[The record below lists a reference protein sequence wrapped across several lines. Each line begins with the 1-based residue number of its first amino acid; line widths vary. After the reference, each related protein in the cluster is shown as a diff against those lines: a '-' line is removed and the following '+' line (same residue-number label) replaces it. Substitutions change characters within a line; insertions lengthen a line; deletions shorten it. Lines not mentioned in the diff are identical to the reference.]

1 MSLKA
6 QLEVCRR
13 EYEAK
18 AEPHLV
24 DAARRSIQALAGT
37 SLVAKAVKAGD
48 TAPLFGLRCRCG
60 DFINLPDLLNR
71 GPVVVSFLWG
81 DWCPFCVLELKA
93 LAAVHP
99 EIERLGATL
108 IVLSPQVRAKS
119 SAAAKRGG
127 PPFPVLQDP
136 GCKVAAR
143 YRIAFT
149 LPEQFRAA
157 YLALGHP
164 NPAKTGSKGW
174 ALPVPAIYVL
184 DSTGLIVLS
193 YLDADYT
200 TRLEPTEIIVA
211 LTHLRARAIPP
222 ENNR

>member
-81 DWCPFCVLELKA
+81 DWCPF
-93 LAAVHP
+93 
-99 EIERLGATL
+99 
-108 IVLSPQVRAKS
+108 
-119 SAAAKRGG
+119 
-127 PPFPVLQDP
+127 
-136 GCKVAAR
+136 
-143 YRIAFT
+143 
-149 LPEQFRAA
+149 
-157 YLALGHP
+157 
-164 NPAKTGSKGW
+164 
-174 ALPVPAIYVL
+174 
-184 DSTGLIVLS
+184 
-193 YLDADYT
+193 
-200 TRLEPTEIIVA
+200 
-211 LTHLRARAIPP
+211 
-222 ENNR
+222 